1 MNDRLEQLLRHL
13 RVLLLHARVA
23 KSEDLTIQDECC
35 IIAPHPDDE
44 TLGCGGL
51 IARLCRQGTPP
62 HVVIL
67 TGGGKSHGSCCHI
80 DEEELK
86 AQRRDLARQA
96 LKGLGLPADHLH
108 LLDFPDGSISPTD
121 PHMEELRRLIGE
133 LAPKQLFIP
142 CQGEGWPDHLIVKE
156 LIQKLPT
163 RYKIIEYCVWMWY
176 YNVWRLPW
184 KNARLFT
191 LSREEQ
197 QLKRQSV
204 ELYTE
209 TLAPCGK
216 PWSGVLP
223 PLLIRANLQNSELYF
238 IHEHVEHPTDF

>member
-1 MNDRLEQLLRHL
+1 MSQLKDILRGLRLHLLQGLLHVRAGALSLEQS
-13 RVLLLHARVA
+13 V
-23 KSEDLTIQDECC
+23 C

-51 IARLCRQGTPP
+51 IARLCSQGTPP

-67 TGGGKSHGSCCHI
+67 TGGGKSHSGCCDI

-96 LKGLGLPADHLH
+96 LKELGLPSAHLH
-108 LLDFPDGSISPTD
+108 LLDFPDGSISATD
-121 PHMEELRRLIGE
+121 PHMDEFSRLIGE

-184 KNARLFT
+184 KNARIFT

-238 IHEHVEHPTDF
+238 IHEQVEHPTDF